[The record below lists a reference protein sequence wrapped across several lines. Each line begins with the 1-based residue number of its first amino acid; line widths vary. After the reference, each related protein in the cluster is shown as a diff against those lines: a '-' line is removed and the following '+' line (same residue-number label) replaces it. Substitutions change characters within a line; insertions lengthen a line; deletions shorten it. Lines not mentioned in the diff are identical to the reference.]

1 MHEQLL
7 LAASQ
12 LSTEALFERIKALA
26 LQERGATVELVAHL
40 AELIGRRTD
49 LGEGWGPVY
58 EHCRAHLRLSEDA
71 AYNRVA
77 TARAVRRF
85 PVILDHLAGGWVNVT
100 TVKVL
105 APVLTAENHL
115 ALLAEARHR
124 RKSEVEIIVARV
136 APRAEVPGKMRKL
149 PARPTLPPQSPA
161 PEPSPEAPGESE
173 AERTEAETGSGT
185 QGSQGEPAPKPGPP
199 VRPSAYRPPV
209 SPVAPARF
217 RVDVT
222 VGQEAHDALRFLQDM
237 LAREIPGGDISKVVE
252 HCVLATAAEVRRKMM
267 AVSSK
272 PKAPRPSKD
281 GSRGIPAHVRRAVW
295 KRDAGRCAFVGRHGR
310 CTQTRYLELH
320 HRHPHAL
327 DGPATVENIALRC
340 RAHNVYESEQVFGVR
355 AGIAGATAA
364 GKPAVSGQIPPFQNG
379 GATPGQAT

>member
-1 MHEQLL
+1 M
-7 LAASQ
+7 
-12 LSTEALFERIKALA
+12 
-26 LQERGATVELVAHL
+26 
-40 AELIGRRTD
+40 
-49 LGEGWGPVY
+49 Y

-77 TARAVRRF
+77 TARGVRRF

-136 APRAEVPGKMRKL
+136 APRPEVPGKMRKL
-149 PARPTLPPQSPA
+149 PARPPLLPQAPA
-161 PEPSPEAPGESE
+161 PEASPGASRETEP
-173 AERTEAETGSGT
+173 ERTEAETGSGAN
-185 QGSQGEPAPKPGPP
+185 GSTAETAPKPAPP

-209 SPVAPARF
+209 KPVAPARF
-217 RVDVT
+217 RLDVT

-252 HCVLATAAEVRRKMM
+252 HCVLATAAEVRRKTM
-267 AVSSK
+267 AAAGK
-272 PKAPRPSKD
+272 PRAPRPSKD
-281 GSRGIPAHVRRAVW
+281 GSRAISAHVRRAVW
-295 KRDAGRCAFVGRHGR
+295 KRDAERCTFVGRHGQ

-320 HRHPHAL
+320 HIHPHAL
-327 DGPATVENIALRC
+327 DGPATVENITLRC

-355 AGIAGATAA
+355 VAA
-364 GKPAVSGQIPPFQNG
+364 KSDGVGQPAVSGRNAPFQNG
-379 GATPGQAT
+379 GATKGQAP